1 MYPILFCLKKLQSVY
16 NKINYI
22 LTKSKEV
29 FLMSAK
35 EEKVREKFKKISS
48 QTQPKPNLLKNSIN
62 AFIIGGLICDVG
74 QFFNNFFRD
83 NGIPKED
90 IGTYVSI
97 VMVFIGALLTGIG
110 VYDKIATFAGAG
122 TVVPITGFANS
133 IVSPAMEFKKEG
145 YVFGVAAKMFT
156 IAGPVLV
163 YGISSSVVVG
173 IIYYIM
179 LKI

>member
-1 MYPILFCLKKLQSVY
+1 
-16 NKINYI
+16 
-22 LTKSKEV
+22 
-29 FLMSAK
+29 MSSK
-35 EEKVREKFKKISS
+35 EEKVKAKFKKISS
-48 QTQPKPNLLKNSIN
+48 KTQPKPNLLKNSIS
-62 AFIIGGLICDVG
+62 AFIVGGLICDIG
-74 QFFNNFFRD
+74 QFFNNFFL
-83 NGIPKED
+83 NIGVPKEEL
-90 IGTYVSI
+90 GTYVSI

-110 VYDKIATFAGAG
+110 IYDKIATFAGAG

-173 IIYYIM
+173 IIYFII
-179 LKI
+179 LKL